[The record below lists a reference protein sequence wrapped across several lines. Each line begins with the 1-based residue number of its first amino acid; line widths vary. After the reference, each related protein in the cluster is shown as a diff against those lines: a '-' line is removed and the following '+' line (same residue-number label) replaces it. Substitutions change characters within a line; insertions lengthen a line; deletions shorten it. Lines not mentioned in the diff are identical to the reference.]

1 MSIIIMSHMQRKIFI
16 CSNAKISVHV
26 KDRVL
31 QTISEKEQICLPSIN
46 LMNVPK
52 YTWVNLSYQHST
64 IKFYF
69 NLQNILALMYGLQI
83 LILNSY
89 LILT

>member
-1 MSIIIMSHMQRKIFI
+1 MQRKIFI

-31 QTISEKEQICLPSIN
+31 QTISESEQICLPSIN

-52 YTWVNLSYQHST
+52 YTWVNLSYQHS
-64 IKFYF
+64 I
-69 NLQNILALMYGLQI
+69 LHSLLGLRIMNIGFSSLLSLGIVL
-83 LILNSY
+83 
-89 LILT
+89 